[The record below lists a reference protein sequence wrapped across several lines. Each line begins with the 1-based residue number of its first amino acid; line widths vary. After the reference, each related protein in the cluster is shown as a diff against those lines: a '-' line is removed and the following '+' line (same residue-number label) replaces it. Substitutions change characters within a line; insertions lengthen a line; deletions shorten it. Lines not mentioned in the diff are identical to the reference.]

1 MNSGWLGHFQGET
14 GKLSAM
20 SNHLARIVIKLK
32 FPFQISKHLDGLIQN
47 LQLERYCQKAMGMR
61 SCNLP
66 ESCLVPAS
74 CFGISCAA

>member
-32 FPFQISKHLDGLIQN
+32 FQFQISKHLD
-47 LQLERYCQKAMGMR
+47 EDQKIK
-61 SCNLP
+61 SDTEL
-66 ESCLVPAS
+66 
-74 CFGISCAA
+74 AA